1 MPPAACVGNFGPF
14 AYPVATAH
22 APVAAR
28 VPHPSAP
35 LFYRNGIQDNG
46 IQAKDVQ
53 AKGIDRSVA
62 PARITKFPQDH
73 HFASQDALAL
83 AVRTKSPI
91 WRRRRD

>member
-1 MPPAACVGNFGPF
+1 MPSAACVGNFGPF
-14 AYPVATAH
+14 AYPVATAL

-35 LFYRNGIQDNG
+35 LFYRNCIQAKGIQDN
-46 IQAKDVQ
+46 
-53 AKGIDRSVA
+53 GIDRSVA

-73 HFASQDALAL
+73 HFASKDALAL
-83 AVRTKSPI
+83 AVCTKSPI